1 MLYQQFQP
9 QCLLDLF
16 KPTQCTTEIEHQTLS
31 DLKYII
37 HNQIAVS
44 NSYTLIQKEFT
55 GIESSYDLKR
65 RQLTNY
71 VYQEFVK
78 HY

>member
-1 MLYQQFQP
+1 MLYQQFQR

-16 KPTQCTTEIEHQTLS
+16 KPTQCTTDIGNQIFL

-37 HNQIAVS
+37 HNQITVS

-55 GIESSYDLKR
+55 GIESRYDLDR
-65 RQLTNY
+65 RKLNNY